1 MKAFPNHR
9 SEGMDLRDYFAAACI
24 KALITN
30 PELMSNPENEDMSM
44 SQICDWAYSLA
55 DSMLEARKD
64 D

>member
-1 MKAFPNHR
+1 MKAFPTHR
-9 SEGMDLRDYFAAACI
+9 EEGMDLRDYFAAACI
-24 KALITN
+24 KA
-30 PELMSNPENEDMSM
+30 LMSNPENEDMSM